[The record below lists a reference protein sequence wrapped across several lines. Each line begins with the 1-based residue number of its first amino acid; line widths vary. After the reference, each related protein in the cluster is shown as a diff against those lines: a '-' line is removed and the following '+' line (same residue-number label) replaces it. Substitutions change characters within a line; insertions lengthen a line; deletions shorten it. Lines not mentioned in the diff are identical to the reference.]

1 MSSTCNYHGIA
12 CFYQPGAHEV
22 CVWLAPFFHVYLSVC
37 FLDESELFL
46 QLNIDSQQ
54 VFAENNLFLDMADKA
69 LRNRE
74 YKDFND
80 G

>member
-1 MSSTCNYHGIA
+1 MFTCLFVFWMKVINK
-12 CFYQPGAHEV
+12 
-22 CVWLAPFFHVYLSVC
+22 
-37 FLDESELFL
+37 LFL

-54 VFAENNLFLDMADKA
+54 VLAEDNLFLDMADKA
-69 LRNRE
+69 LMNRE